1 MDPVDS
7 IKRRL
12 DDLLPG
18 NHRLLLLGLLGFL
31 IIITHDNDYTGYS
44 LESRQTIS
52 PGSITAE
59 IHPPVVTTTI
69 NDIAKTEIQNLQRKP
84 QITELPGT
92 AYEPRQTA
100 SNNIEAQPEPAP
112 LTDLVAAAGTIPDFS
127 TEVKAGDNLTLIF
140 KRAGLNARDVYEVSN
155 SQPMSTI
162 LNNLYPGYQ
171 LDFTFQQTPDS
182 GKKLGSL
189 TIIKN
194 KLESVE
200 FNKIEEGYYVATE
213 HARKPDIKQV
223 FREATIDDSL
233 FLAAQRGGMSAGV
246 TMELAG
252 IFGGVIDFL
261 LDTRKGDTFNLLYEE
276 KFVDDEYIGYG
287 RILAAQFT
295 NQGETY
301 TAVRY
306 VNQSGDSDFY
316 NPDGESMRKAFL
328 RNPVDFTRI
337 SSGFSLSRKHPILST
352 IRAHKGT
359 DYAAPRG
366 TPVVAAGDGRVT
378 WASRNGSFGKLVI
391 VQHGEKFQTKYAHL
405 NDYAKGIKNGARV
418 KQGQVIGYVGSTGG
432 ATGPHLHY
440 EFLMDGVHRNSRTIH
455 DKLPKAESVAKSEM
469 QRFRE
474 QTQIILAQLETH
486 VSSTKNIAQHSVLP
500 EK

>member
-1 MDPVDS
+1 MDTIDS

-12 DDLLPG
+12 DGFLPG
-18 NHRLLLLGLLGFL
+18 KHRILLLGLVCFL
-31 IIITHDNDYTGYS
+31 IIITHQNEYPGPTLILRNSAAELAAASPAFETIAETG
-44 LESRQTIS
+44 EKDPAIN
-52 PGSITAE
+52 TALINKGE
-59 IHPPVVTTTI
+59 IDSFIVSEVSFDLPTNLSAPSTMPLP
-69 NDIAKTEIQNLQRKP
+69 AETEITGQSS
-84 QITELPGT
+84 G
-92 AYEPRQTA
+92 
-100 SNNIEAQPEPAP
+100 
-112 LTDLVAAAGTIPDFS
+112 PDFV
-127 TEVKAGDNLTLIF
+127 TKVKSGDNLTLIF
-140 KRAGLNARDVYEVSN
+140 ARAGLSARDVYEVSN
-155 SQPMSTI
+155 SEPKSS
-162 LNNLYPGYQ
+162 LLSNLYPGYE
-171 LDFTFQQTPDS
+171 LEFYFDHTTEK
-182 GKKLGSL
+182 GNELVSL
-189 TIIKN
+189 NVIKN

-200 FNKIEEGYYVATE
+200 FKKIEEGYFTANENYRQPEV
-213 HARKPDIKQV
+213 RQV

-276 KFVDDEYIGYG
+276 QYIDGEYIGYG
-287 RILAAQFT
+287 AIQASQFT

-306 VNQSGDSDFY
+306 RNSEGSTDFY
-316 NPDGESMRKAFL
+316 NPEGESMRKAFL

-337 SSGFSLSRKHPILST
+337 SDGFNPRRKHPILNT

-366 TPVVAAGDGRVT
+366 TPVVAAGDGRIT
-378 WASRNGSFGKLVI
+378 WASRNGSFGKLVV

-405 NDYAKGIKNGARV
+405 NDYAKGVKTGSRV
-418 KQGQVIGYVGSTGG
+418 RQGQVIGYVGSTGG

-455 DKLPKAESVAKSEM
+455 DKLPKAESVPDAEM
-469 QRFRE
+469 QRFME
-474 QTQIILAQLETH
+474 QSQILLAQLETH
-486 VSSTKNIAQHSVLP
+486 ASTTRNIAQLTVNP
-500 EK
+500 KQ